1 MVPRKHETARAFEG
15 DYSGRQG
22 TMDGVDGEDGILKV
36 IVYGEME
43 YSIVQM
49 NEVVKVAD
57 W

>member
-1 MVPRKHETARAFEG
+1 MAPRKTETARAFQG
-15 DYSGRQG
+15 DYKGRQG